1 MHFCGMAKD
10 KERATA
16 KALFLQGKNQ
26 KDIAGL
32 VGVQEK
38 TIGNWVNKHGWKQQ
52 LDAKLNGSKSRIENL
67 KNLIGVLTEER
78 LKIEDDVKIHEG
90 NTEKIGELR
99 KRGNQIANEVAMYS
113 KALQQLDEKNK
124 VPLAVYLEI
133 MDEIFKDL
141 NKRYPRIFMQTLDFQ
156 DEHINTVSLKY

>member
-1 MHFCGMAKD
+1 MAKD

-26 KDIAGL
+26 KEIAGL

-38 TIGNWVNKHGWKQQ
+38 TIGNWVAKYAWKQQ
-52 LDAKLNGSKSRIENL
+52 LDAKLNGNKSRIDNL

-78 LKIEDDVKIHEG
+78 LQIESDVKLHEG
-90 NTEKIGELR
+90 DTEKVGELR

-113 KALQQLDEKNK
+113 KALQQLDDNNK
-124 VPLAVYLEI
+124 VPLAVYLDI
-133 MDEIFKDL
+133 MDAIFKDM
-141 NKRYPRIFMQTLDFQ
+141 NKRYPKLFMQTLDFQ